1 MDEHSETPAWAAGD
15 TEDPLTAEYGIEIAR
30 GAGLTAAQLA
40 TLGDMLRRHATTT
53 DLRRLRVLV
62 LDLLERYAAADQAAA
77 PDADNDLRSEG
88 SGD

>member
-1 MDEHSETPAWAAGD
+1 
-15 TEDPLTAEYGIEIAR
+15 
-30 GAGLTAAQLA
+30 
-40 TLGDMLRRHATTT
+40 MLRRHATTT

-62 LDLLERYAAADQAAA
+62 LDLLERSAAADQAAA